1 MRGDR
6 PNPPAAAAAETRTA
20 GTERPCLALFDLCDT
35 LYCENTTR
43 GFVGHVH
50 KTGGHRA
57 RALAMTLV
65 HSKWSPG
72 FYICA
77 ALYRFTGRDPFKALL
92 VRSLRGLSAEA
103 LNAAAADYVRQVLP
117 RKRNAP
123 LQALFAEH
131 LAAGDRVVIVSNSI
145 DVVVEAVAAQSGV
158 AWRGSPL
165 EFDSGIC
172 TGRLI
177 ADIRGRKS
185 SLLADLLDEDRDRT
199 RIQVYT
205 DNMSDRDLIECADQA
220 TVVIPKGKHKSEW
233 GAVDADFLEL

>member
-1 MRGDR
+1 MRTA
-6 PNPPAAAAAETRTA
+6 PPIQAAAEARGA
-20 GTERPCLALFDLCDT
+20 APEDPCLALFDLCDT
-35 LYCENTTR
+35 LYSENTTR

-50 KTGGHRA
+50 RTGGHWGR
-57 RALAMTLV
+57 RLAMALI
-65 HSKWSPG
+65 HSKLSPG

-77 ALYRFTGRDPFKALL
+77 ALYRLAGKDPFKALL
-92 VRSLRGLSAEA
+92 VRSLRGLSKET
-103 LNAAAADYVRQVLP
+103 LGTAAKDYAGRVLP
-117 RKRNAP
+117 PKQNAP
-123 LQALFAEH
+123 VHRLFAAH

-145 DVVVEAVAAQSGV
+145 DVVVGAVARNLGV

-165 EFDSGIC
+165 EFDREIC

-185 SLLADLLDEDRDRT
+185 ALLAELLDADRDRP
-199 RIQVYT
+199 RIHVYT

-220 TVVIPKGKHKSEW
+220 TVVIPKGKHKSDW